1 MAAGSREICG
11 QLWRH
16 RRAVLVMTAAVLM
29 YGMSRAAD
37 GASLCRAV
45 VCTLVMIPSAVLDC
59 IYGKLYHRLSFC
71 LAAAGILLAAAR
83 GIAGQELGGA
93 ANGTV
98 LAVAQGIAG
107 GGADSVLWAMA
118 GGGLF
123 GLLMLIVFVLG
134 RGSMGF
140 GDVCFAAGL
149 GTFIPFAYILLAFFL
164 TFALGGVGAV
174 LVYAAGAARGR
185 EPAGRLPLG
194 PFLAASCLL
203 SILHGEEMVRWYLGV
218 C

>member
-1 MAAGSREICG
+1 M
-11 QLWRH
+11 
-16 RRAVLVMTAAVLM
+16 LVMTAAVLM
-29 YGMSRAAD
+29 YGMSRAED

-71 LAAAGILLAAAR
+71 LAAAGLLLAAA
-83 GIAGQELGGA
+83 QWM
-93 ANGTV
+93 
-98 LAVAQGIAG
+98 AG
-107 GGADSVLWAMA
+107 GGADSVLWSLA

-149 GTFIPFAYILLAFFL
+149 GTFIPFAYVLLAFFL

-185 EPAGRLPLG
+185 ETAGRLPLG

-203 SILHGEEMVRWYLGV
+203 SILHGEEIVRWYLGTGQGRMG
-218 C
+218 